1 MMKNLPRSGKH
12 QHHHSHHKHSHHS
25 HNHGTDGS
33 RKATRSHS
41 SSNVLEFDEKNS
53 SNVIEQP
60 LHQKR
65 SAAGPRKNSAEKPCN
80 RHLQKSFSDG
90 KLVEDEQNL
99 NGSAAVSNTQVKPQ
113 KAVKFLQTLPPPPS
127 AAGQQIA
134 QSEDEV
140 SDRDLPEL
148 APIDIQDYQ
157 RKGEITSLPSL
168 TKISIKNDSR

>member
-1 MMKNLPRSGKH
+1 M
-12 QHHHSHHKHSHHS
+12 
-25 HNHGTDGS
+25 
-33 RKATRSHS
+33 
-41 SSNVLEFDEKNS
+41 
-53 SNVIEQP
+53 
-60 LHQKR
+60 
-65 SAAGPRKNSAEKPCN
+65 
-80 RHLQKSFSDG
+80 QKSFSDG
-90 KLVEDEQNL
+90 KLVEDEQDL

-157 RKGEITSLPSL
+157 RKGEITSLSSL
-168 TKISIKNDSR
+168 TKISIKMTQDNNQKPQNPFLMGILEKGDPQL

>member
-1 MMKNLPRSGKH
+1 M
-12 QHHHSHHKHSHHS
+12 
-25 HNHGTDGS
+25 
-33 RKATRSHS
+33 
-41 SSNVLEFDEKNS
+41 
-53 SNVIEQP
+53 
-60 LHQKR
+60 
-65 SAAGPRKNSAEKPCN
+65 
-80 RHLQKSFSDG
+80 QKSFSDG
-90 KLVEDEQNL
+90 KLVEDEQDL

-157 RKGEITSLPSL
+157 RKGEITSLSSL
-168 TKISIKNDSR
+168 TKMSIKNDSR